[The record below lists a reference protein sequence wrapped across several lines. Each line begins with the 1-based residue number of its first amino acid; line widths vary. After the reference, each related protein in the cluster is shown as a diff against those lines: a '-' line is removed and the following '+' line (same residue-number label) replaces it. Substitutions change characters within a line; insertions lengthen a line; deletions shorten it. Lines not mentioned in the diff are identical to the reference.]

1 MLRKASGPKET
12 FQSPAGLLVALA
24 GGTLLLDQV
33 TKFVIARFLPLYT
46 HQEVVP
52 GFFNLVHV
60 RNTGAAFSFL
70 AGSPTLGR
78 QVFFIGVGV
87 VAAGAL
93 LYLYRTT
100 GGREKAKRAALA
112 LILGGALGNLVDRLR
127 LGAVVDFL
135 DFHIGPYH
143 WPAFNVADSAIT
155 VGAGILLI
163 SILRS
168 R

>member
-87 VAAGAL
+87 VAAGGL

-100 GGREKAKRAALA
+100 GGRGKAKRAALA
-112 LILGGALGNLVDRLR
+112 LILGGAPGNLVDRVPV
-127 LGAVVDFL
+127 GGVVGCLVFP
-135 DFHIGPYH
+135 IGPYH